1 MQSVAEQKPR
11 LVRSHA
17 RQPAPSAREERRATS
32 ERDVALVALTPPPLT
47 ARGAAWIWRHRLT
60 RVPSCTMV
68 LADGIVVRASPVVG
82 GGKGLFA
89 TAAIAA
95 GAMVWREDPDAE
107 PQYTSTPRSAAWV
120 AALPAGAQRAYRHFM
135 CVVAATAAQP
145 SRPLR
150 AGEEGRV
157 RLAAGRSRGAAPST
171 TQVQNGR
178 GRVSELA

>member
-1 MQSVAEQKPR
+1 
-11 LVRSHA
+11 
-17 RQPAPSAREERRATS
+17 
-32 ERDVALVALTPPPLT
+32 
-47 ARGAAWIWRHRLT
+47 
-60 RVPSCTMV
+60 MV

-107 PQYTSTPRSAAWV
+107 PHYTSTPRSAAWV

-135 CVVAATAAQP
+135 CVAAATAAQP
-145 SRPLR
+145 SRALR
-150 AGEEGRV
+150 ARDAGRR
-157 RLAAGRSRGAAPST
+157 RLAADGSRRAAPSAA
-171 TQVQNGR
+171 QVQNGR